1 MGYPYLLFLA
11 KGTALS
17 RLFLRRL
24 RRKPVMRVGN
34 IYNIILL
41 SSAFGSAANI
51 LTIVGLATERYVAV
65 LHPLKTRT
73 LQSGKRVGFI
83 LVSIWLLA
91 LALSTPVPVYY
102 ELISVLFWNI
112 PLPANIT
119 IGAQEAHLF
128 QATKSSG
135 DTTIQAAIDMYTCVV
150 PKTYYGSWMIY
161 RWCHLIALFLLPV
174 CAMSF
179 CYFKI
184 GRRLLKRKEPMQNQA
199 PYTPRSADISIRMR
213 KKTAHRVIIVL
224 TCAVASFVVC
234 WAPTVFFKTLVVT
247 MDFRL
252 TETTLTIRCVFE
264 WLAVSAAAYN
274 PILYTLLHEKFRKTL
289 VSKLFQKRK
298 GNKIYPGE
306 VSPAISGLKSSTKES
321 SDADI
326 LTSSGDGPM
335 LLISAY
341 KDKPTRY
348 KENRIKKKYKSG
360 KLINVEDLPSDLYP
374 MRPRSMTFA

>member
-1 MGYPYLLFLA
+1 MGI
-11 KGTALS
+11 
-17 RLFLRRL
+17 
-24 RRKPVMRVGN
+24 GN
-34 IYNIILL
+34 ICYIILL
-41 SSAFGSAANI
+41 TSAFGSAANI
-51 LTIVGLATERYVAV
+51 LTIVGLATERYIAV

-73 LQSGKRVGFI
+73 LQGGKRVGFI
-83 LVSIWLLA
+83 LVGIWLLA
-91 LALSTPVPVYY
+91 LAVSTPVPIYY
-102 ELISVLFWNI
+102 ELTSVLFWNI
-112 PLPANIT
+112 PLPGNLT
-119 IGAQEAHLF
+119 IGAQAYLF
-128 QATKSSG
+128 QVNKNYEG
-135 DTTIQAAIDMYTCVV
+135 YTIQAAIDMYTCVV

-161 RWCHLIALFLLPV
+161 RWCHLIVLFLLPM

-199 PYTPRSADISIRMR
+199 PYTPKSADISIRMR

-224 TCAVASFVVC
+224 TCAVTSFVLC
-234 WAPTVFFKTLVVT
+234 WAPTVFFETLVVT

-252 TETTLTIRCVFE
+252 TETTLTIRYVFE

-289 VSKLFQKRK
+289 VSKLFQRRK

-341 KDKPTRY
+341 KDKQTRY